1 MSKNQRSRKQHQPAI
16 TVDQFLEHL
25 AGPPVDGYS
34 GSDEALI
41 RECMARFGY
50 SRAEAIE
57 RLRELGGI

>member
-1 MSKNQRSRKQHQPAI
+1 LSKNQRSRKQH
-16 TVDQFLEHL
+16 
-25 AGPPVDGYS
+25 DGYS

-57 RLRELGGI
+57 RLSELGGI